1 LKLKEFHR
9 QTEMTTMSEPSTSDI
24 SIERLIELGLTALDR
39 EIRNLTF
46 QSSKGK
52 LDAPSAKD
60 LRDHI
65 KLLFELQ
72 QREADFLKGLTDE
85 QLQAILDKR
94 KNESKPDG
102 GIT

>member
-1 LKLKEFHR
+1 MKLKEFSKKI
-9 QTEMTTMSEPSTSDI
+9 ESDKLDSDLSDI
-24 SIERLIELGLTALDR
+24 SIDRLIEMGLTALDR
-39 EIRNLTF
+39 EIRNLTMA
-46 QSSKGK
+46 SAKGK

-94 KNESKPDG
+94 KNESKSNSS
-102 GIT
+102 IT